1 MNIVS
6 IAVFAHV
13 VGVIGL
19 FVTIGFDWISAGR
32 HAMSA
37 AAEFPRLYRGS
48 LALIVLSGIYLT
60 RGLLQDS
67 SATAWEL
74 GWLALSIPAL
84 VIVGVAGFSSTPRTR
99 VLAVRTAVSLALVL
113 LMIAKPPLDVA
124 VGVTASAAILGLVS
138 AVLARRRAIPSTT
151 TTAG

>member
-19 FVTIGFDWISAGR
+19 FVTIGFDWLRTGR
-32 HAMSA
+32 HSLGA

-74 GWLALSIPAL
+74 GWLVLSIPAL
-84 VIVGVAGFSSTPRTR
+84 AIVAVAGFSSTVRPR
-99 VLAVRTAVSLALVL
+99 VLAVRTAMSLALVL
-113 LMIAKPPLDVA
+113 LMIAKPPLNVA
-124 VGVTASAAILGLVS
+124 VGVTALAAILGLVS
-138 AVLARRRAIPSTT
+138 GVMARRRAVPSTT

>member
-6 IAVFAHV
+6 LVVFAHV

-19 FVTIGFDWISAGR
+19 FVTIGFDWIRAGR
-32 HAMSA
+32 QSMGA

-60 RGLLQDS
+60 RGLLQES

-74 GWLALSIPAL
+74 GWLVLSIPAL
-84 VIVGVAGFSSTPRTR
+84 VIVAAAGFSSALRTR
-99 VLAVRTAVSLALVL
+99 VLAVRTALSLALVL
-113 LMIAKPPLDVA
+113 LMIAKPPLNVA
-124 VGVTASAAILGLVS
+124 IGVTALAAILGLAS
-138 AVLARRRAIPSTT
+138 DVLARRRAIPSTT